1 MQIIITI
8 YEVWKQIMMYVFYVC
23 TSSVRN
29 LQFLCITTNQA
40 IKSIPRKFSQIG
52 GLNYDPHIRL
62 LLVQE

>member
-8 YEVWKQIMMYVFYVC
+8 YKVWKQIMMYFMFALHQYEG
-23 TSSVRN
+23 TIFMYYDKPS
-29 LQFLCITTNQA
+29 
-40 IKSIPRKFSQIG
+40 KSIPRKFSQIG